1 MSSLG
6 NKIIFSRNLRAL
18 MERQG
23 KDRNQVC
30 SDLGFKYTTFTDWYK
45 GNKYPRID
53 KIEMLADYF
62 GVLKSDLIED
72 KSDSPSIRTQID
84 INKTKTIQFPKHD
97 EANEIADR
105 YRNLDDHGKGAVKA
119 ILDFEEASAI
129 ADKRQHKPVK
139 PRSDGFVDVKVF
151 DQVSAAGLG
160 NYLDDP
166 VFHMEQY
173 PANEVPEGTEFGV
186 RISGVS
192 MSPKIPDGST
202 AFVQSRSAI
211 EPGKIGIFLVNG
223 ESFCKKLVVDRDRR
237 EIRLASF
244 NPDYKDRVIED
255 ADVFSTM
262 GLVLGWW
269 PHG

>member
-1 MSSLG
+1 MTTGDRIKELRTKKGMSQEELG
-6 NKIIFSRNLRAL
+6 AKIGVKKAAI
-18 MERQG
+18 
-23 KDRNQVC
+23 
-30 SDLGFKYTTFTDWYK
+30 
-45 GNKYPRID
+45 NKYESGLVVNFKQSTIAKLASALDVSPIYLMGWDDGESDISLMGHID
-53 KIEMLADYF
+53 T
-62 GVLKSDLIED
+62 G
-72 KSDSPSIRTQID
+72 
-84 INKTKTIQFPKHD
+84 KTKALQFPKHD
-97 EANEIADR
+97 EADDIANR
-105 YRNLDDHGKGAVKA
+105 YRNLDDHGKGAVRA

-129 ADKRQHKPVK
+129 ADKRQRKPVK

-166 VFHMEQY
+166 VYHMEQY
-173 PANEVPEGTEFGV
+173 PANEVPDGTEFGV

-192 MSPKIPDGST
+192 MSPKIPDGAT

-223 ESFCKKLVVDRDRR
+223 ESFCKKLVVDRDRQ

>member
-6 NKIIFSRNLRAL
+6 NKIVFSRNLRAL

-30 SDLGFKYTTFTDWYK
+30 ADLGFKYTTFTDWYN

-72 KSDSPSIRTQID
+72 KSEMVSLTGRIDTGKSKITSI
-84 INKTKTIQFPKHD
+84 PD
-97 EANEIADR
+97 EADEIAER

-119 ILDFEEASAI
+119 ILSFEEASVI
-129 ADKRQHKPVK
+129 AEKRQHKPVQ

-151 DQVSAAGLG
+151 DQPAAAGLG
-160 NYLDDP
+160 NYLSDP
-166 VFHMEQY
+166 IYHMEQY
-173 PANEVPEGTEFGV
+173 PANEVPDGTEFGV
-186 RISGVS
+186 RISGLS
-192 MSPKIPDGST
+192 MSPTIPNGAT
-202 AFVQSRSAI
+202 AFVQSRGAI
-211 EPGKIGIFLVNG
+211 EPGKIGIFLLN
-223 ESFCKKLVVDRDRR
+223 EEAYCKKLVVDREKQ
-237 EIRLASF
+237 EIRLVSF
-244 NPDYKDRVIED
+244 NPEYEDRIIED

-269 PHG
+269 PHN